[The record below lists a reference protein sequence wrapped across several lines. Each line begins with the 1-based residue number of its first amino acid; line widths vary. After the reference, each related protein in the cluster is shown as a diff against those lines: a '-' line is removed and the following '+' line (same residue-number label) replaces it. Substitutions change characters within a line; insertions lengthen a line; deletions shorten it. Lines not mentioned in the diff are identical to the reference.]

1 MTLLC
6 KGSCQP
12 QRLTEGLTTTYSK
25 PEGALSYAL
34 RSTDN
39 PAVPLHRGGCEAL
52 LSGIHLLNLS
62 RRQPWDLRPVVPVG
76 HLIHPVQLR

>member
-6 KGSCQP
+6 KGSYQP
-12 QRLTEGLTTTYSK
+12 QRLTEGLTTTYGQ

-39 PAVPLHRGGCEAL
+39 PAVPLHRGDCEAL
-52 LSGIHLLNLS
+52 LSGIHLLDLPS
-62 RRQPWDLRPVVPVG
+62 RQPWDLCPMVPVG